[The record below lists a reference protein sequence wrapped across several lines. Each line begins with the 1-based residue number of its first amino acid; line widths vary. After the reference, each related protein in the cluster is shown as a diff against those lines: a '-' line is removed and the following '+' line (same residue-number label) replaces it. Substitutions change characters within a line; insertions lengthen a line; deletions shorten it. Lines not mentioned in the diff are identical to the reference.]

1 MSSWVSVRVSR
12 FGVRG
17 SACVSR
23 WKQEGFGVR
32 GSARVSGESKR
43 GVSETECTC

>member
-1 MSSWVSVRVSR
+1 M
-12 FGVRG
+12 RG

-32 GSARVSGESKR
+32 GSACVSGESKR